1 MVDRW
6 QRALRIATADEP
18 ADLLLRDARV
28 INVFTCEIQEANV
41 AIADGRIVGVGDY
54 QSAREVVD
62 LDGAYVG
69 PSFLD
74 GHIHTESSL
83 LWLPEFARAV
93 VPHGTGAVVTDPHE
107 IVNVAGLAGFEA
119 MVEASQGLPLGVHFT
134 VPSCVP
140 ASPFESAGAEMTTDA
155 IREGLANPASVGLGE
170 MMNFPDVLAGNPDI
184 FDRLAAAE
192 GRRRDG
198 HAPGLRGRR
207 VDAYALSGM
216 TSDHESTELEEAREK
231 LERGMML
238 MLREG
243 STEHNMLDLLPLV
256 NDATFPRCCFASDDR
271 DCAMLLHEGHIDET
285 LRRAVRAGLDPIRAI
300 RMATFNTADY
310 WRIERVGAVAPGYY
324 ANLVVLEDLTGF
336 AVRQVYFE
344 GRRVAEDG
352 DALFDPPSNIPD
364 VLRNTVHIANFDLD
378 DLRLDPTLAKQ
389 AVGAV
394 DGQIVTRLV
403 EVEPAIAD
411 GRAIAD
417 VERDL
422 LKLVC
427 VERHRATGQIGIG
440 YITGLGLKRG
450 ALASSIAHD
459 AHNIVAAGTN
469 DDDLALAI
477 RTVADMQGGLAAV
490 ADGEI
495 LATLALPVAG
505 ILSDRPLAETAR
517 EYERMEEIARN
528 LGSGLKSPFGLLA
541 FMALSV
547 IPEARVTDQGF
558 ITLV

>member
-1 MVDRW
+1 MVERW
-6 QRALRIATADEP
+6 QRAIRIATDDEP
-18 ADLLLRDARV
+18 ADLILQNARV
-28 INVFTCEIQEANV
+28 VNVFTCEIQQANV
-41 AIADGRIVGVGDY
+41 AIADGFIVGVGDY
-54 QSAREVVD
+54 DQAREAID
-62 LDGAYVG
+62 LAGAYVA

-83 LWLPEFARAV
+83 LWLPEFAHAV

-107 IVNVAGLAGFEA
+107 IVNVAGLEGFEA

-140 ASPFESAGAEMTTDA
+140 ASRFESAGAEMTADTIA
-155 IREGLANPASVGLGE
+155 LGLANPASVGLGE
-170 MMNFPDVLAGNPDI
+170 MMNFPGVLAGDPEI
-184 FDRLAAAE
+184 YERIAAAR

-216 TSDHESTELEEAREK
+216 TSDHESTELEEARDK
-231 LERGMML
+231 LERGMMI

-271 DCAMLLHEGHIDET
+271 DCAMLLHQGHIDET
-285 LRRAVRAGLDPIRAI
+285 LRRAVRAGLDPVRAI

-310 WRIERVGAVAPGYY
+310 WRIDRVGAVAPGYF
-324 ANLVVLEDLTGF
+324 ANLVVLEDLESF
-336 AVRQVYFE
+336 NVLRVYFE
-344 GRRVAEDG
+344 GELVAQDG
-352 DALFDPPSNIPD
+352 EACFDPISNIPD
-364 VLRNTVHIANFDLD
+364 VLRDTVHMADVD
-378 DLRLDPTLAKQ
+378 AADMRLDPDLATR

-394 DGQIVTRLV
+394 DGQIITRLV
-403 EVEPAIAD
+403 DVEPTVCD
-411 GRAIAD
+411 GAAVPD
-417 VERDL
+417 VEKDL

-427 VERHRATGQIGIG
+427 VERHRATGRVGVG
-440 YITGLGLKRG
+440 YITGFELKHG

-459 AHNIVAAGTN
+459 AHNIVVVGTN
-469 DDDLALAI
+469 DDDILKAI
-477 RTVADMQGGLAAV
+477 ELVADMQGGLAAV
-490 ADGEI
+490 VDGEAI
-495 LATLALPVAG
+495 GTLALPVAG

-517 EYERMEEIARN
+517 EYEQIEDVARN
-528 LGSGLKSPFGLLA
+528 MGSTLTSPFGLLA